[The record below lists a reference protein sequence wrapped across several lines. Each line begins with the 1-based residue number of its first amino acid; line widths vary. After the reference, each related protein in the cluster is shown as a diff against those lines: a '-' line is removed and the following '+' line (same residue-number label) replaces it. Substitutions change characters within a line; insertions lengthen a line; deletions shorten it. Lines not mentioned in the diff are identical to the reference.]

1 MILMVALVYSC
12 SEEVQEST
20 ATTEES
26 ISNDQRYEG
35 NRGGGETDDPV
46 IGVSCIHNLFP
57 GLCGVETILVANITL
72 PQYPGC
78 TFTFQMTYVKCT
90 VGAIVE
96 THFGDFTVQP
106 TTNCPQYVADVN
118 NAIATNTLDAFAQVF
133 NKSVWKAITTYYLDH
148 IETSPTSVIGYNPH
162 SCMKTCFQMVNRGD
176 YSGYIPRKYVCADGC
191 CKVKRNYQKVNNE
204 WVLVGIVDESST
216 ITTNCQDPVVILC
229 PAGTTISTN
238 CMPSCDELL
247 F

>member
-1 MILMVALVYSC
+1 MILMVVLVYSC

-20 ATTEES
+20 ATIEES

-46 IGVSCIHNLFP
+46 IGVSCIYHFFP
-57 GLCGVETILVANITL
+57 GLCDDGTYLVANITL

-78 TFTFQMTYVKCT
+78 TFTFQIYYVYCL
-90 VGAIVE
+90 VDGHWE

-118 NAIATNTLDAFAQVF
+118 NAIATNTLDAFAQDF
-133 NKSVWKAITTYYLDH
+133 NKSVWKAITEHYLNV
-148 IETSPTSVIGYNPH
+148 IATTPTAIIGYNPH

-176 YSGYIPRKYVCADGC
+176 YSGYIPRRYTCAYGC
-191 CKVKRNYQKVNNE
+191 CKIKRNYQKVNNE
-204 WVLVGIVDESST
+204 WVLVSIVDESST
-216 ITTNCQDPVVILC
+216 ITTNCQDPVVIVC